1 MQTGKIVV
9 VCFLIIHYD
18 FSGSSEPTKRI
29 AASPWPLHC
38 PHAVQWTK
46 TRTPCTW
53 LRRFTVQENLKVLTR
68 ISHLFVIWLKLKTN
82 IQVYIC
88 VRLKYKDVW
97 HGCYWG
103 SKLDPNSGTSHFL
116 NFDRRSKDTPICIY
130 GNSNSLKCLV
140 ISTRISSR

>member
-18 FSGSSEPTKRI
+18 FSGSSEPTKRV

-53 LRRFTVQENLKVLTR
+53 LRMFTVQENLKVLTR

-103 SKLDPNSGTSHFL
+103 SKLDPNSKSCYFALSDIWSEKLTKTFMEISI
-116 NFDRRSKDTPICIY
+116 S
-130 GNSNSLKCLV
+130 GNS
-140 ISTRISSR
+140 